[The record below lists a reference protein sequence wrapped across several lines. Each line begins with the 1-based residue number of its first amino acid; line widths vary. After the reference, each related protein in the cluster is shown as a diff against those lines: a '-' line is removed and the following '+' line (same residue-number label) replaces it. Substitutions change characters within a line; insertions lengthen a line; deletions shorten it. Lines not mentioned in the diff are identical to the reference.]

1 MIYLFPVSNQHS
13 YAVMMGQ
20 RSFFLSMISMQSIY
34 SYFEG
39 TVRHMFLFGIYFFFL
54 KLSFLSYRKM
64 QLLSVFSVLH
74 NSFDSFEDTFSP
86 FFLIKGR
93 NQRGQEKSLSFY

>member
-20 RSFFLSMISMQSIY
+20 RSFFLSMISVQSIY

-39 TVRHMFLFGIYFFFL
+39 TVRHMFGIYFFF
-54 KLSFLSYRKM
+54 
-64 QLLSVFSVLH
+64 
-74 NSFDSFEDTFSP
+74 
-86 FFLIKGR
+86 FFLIK
-93 NQRGQEKSLSFY
+93 FPVI